1 MLLYAIETLKTPTS
15 KRAPLPRNRG
25 ALGLAHKHI
34 LSSIASGEFPAGAAI
49 SEVSLATGLG
59 ISRTPVREAIG
70 QLIAEGILQRS
81 HRGAVVAEPTRQDII
96 ELYELRE
103 ALEVYAIG
111 KVAARRPS
119 QRVLESLEAL
129 VEEVRIIAAELK
141 KSGEPGLEGDALQR
155 FITCDMR
162 FHMLLLQAG
171 GNQRMLKILDSTSLL
186 LRIFSLPRQHHTGK
200 LLGEVHNFHRRIL
213 DAVAEGSRTEAK
225 RLLGE
230 HIRISLEERLAEY
243 EDSQQSGR
251 EW

>member
-1 MLLYAIETLKTPTS
+1 MLLYATATLKTAPPHHS
-15 KRAPLPRNRG
+15 PLPRNRG

-34 LSSIASGEFPAGAAI
+34 MSKIASGEFSAGAAI
-49 SEVSLATGLG
+49 SEVTLATGLG

-81 HRGAVVAEPTRQDII
+81 HRGAVVAEPSRQDII

-103 ALEVYAIG
+103 ALEVYAVG

-119 QRVLESLEAL
+119 TRVLEPLEAV
-129 VEEVRIIAAELK
+129 VEEARVIAAELR
-141 KSGEPGLEGDALQR
+141 KSGQPGLEGDALHR
-155 FITCDMR
+155 FIICDMR

-213 DAVAEGSRTEAK
+213 NAVAEGSRTEAM

-243 EDSQQSGR
+243 EDSQQSDRG
-251 EW
+251 W

>member
-1 MLLYAIETLKTPTS
+1 LKTTAA
-15 KRAPLPRNRG
+15 KRSPLPRNRG
-25 ALGLAHKHI
+25 SLALAHKHI
-34 LSSIASGEFPAGAAI
+34 LSRIASGELSAGAAI

-111 KVAARRPS
+111 KVAARQVS
-119 QRVLESLEAL
+119 SRVLEPLEAL
-129 VEEVRIIAAELK
+129 VEELRVIAAELEE
-141 KSGEPGLEGDALQR
+141 SGQSGLEGDALQR

-186 LRIFSLPRQHHTGK
+186 LRIFSLPRAHHTGK
-200 LLGEVHNFHRRIL
+200 LLGEVHGFHRRIL
-213 DAVAEGSRTEAK
+213 DAVAEGSRTEAM

-230 HIRISLEERLAEY
+230 HIRISLEERLSEY

-251 EW
+251 GW

>member
-1 MLLYAIETLKTPTS
+1 
-15 KRAPLPRNRG
+15 LPRNRG
-25 ALGLAHKHI
+25 ALALAHKHI
-34 LSSIASGEFPAGAAI
+34 LGKIADGQFPAGAAI

-111 KVAARRPS
+111 KVASRRPS
-119 QRVLESLEAL
+119 PRVLEPLEAL
-129 VEEVRIIAAELK
+129 VEELLVIAAELK
-141 KSGEPGLEGDALQR
+141 QSGQPGLEGEALQR

-162 FHMLLLQAG
+162 FHMLLLQTG

-186 LRIFSLPRQHHTGK
+186 LRIFSLPRAHHTSK
-200 LLGEVHNFHRRIL
+200 LLGEVHHFHRRIL
-213 DAVAEGSRTEAK
+213 DAVAEGSRSDAM

-243 EDSQQSGR
+243 EDSQQTKRG
-251 EW
+251 W

>member
-1 MLLYAIETLKTPTS
+1 MQCQILKSSTAKSP
-15 KRAPLPRNRG
+15 PLPRNRG

-34 LSSIASGEFPAGAAI
+34 LNRIASGELPAGAAV

-111 KVAARRPS
+111 KVAARHPS
-119 QRVLESLEAL
+119 ARVLEPLEAL
-129 VEEVRIIAAELK
+129 VEESRIITAELK
-141 KSGEPGLEGDALQR
+141 KSGQPALEGDALQR

-186 LRIFSLPRQHHTGK
+186 LRIFSLPRQHHTVK
-200 LLGEVHNFHRRIL
+200 LLGEIHGFHRRIL
-213 DAVAEGSRTEAK
+213 DAVAAGSRTEAT
-225 RLLGE
+225 RLLGD

-251 EW
+251 GW

>member
-1 MLLYAIETLKTPTS
+1 MSSSTAKRTPV
-15 KRAPLPRNRG
+15 PRNRG

-34 LSSIASGEFPAGAAI
+34 LGRIASGDLPAGAAI

-70 QLIAEGILQRS
+70 QLIAEGILQRT

-103 ALEVYAIG
+103 ALEVYAAG

-119 QRVLESLEAL
+119 PRVLEPLEAL
-129 VEEVRIIAAELK
+129 VEEGRVIAAALK
-141 KSGEPGLEGDALQR
+141 KSGKAALEGGALHD

-186 LRIFSLPRQHHTGK
+186 LRIFSLPREHHTGK
-200 LLGEVHNFHRRIL
+200 LLGEIHSFHRRIL
-213 DAVAEGSRTEAK
+213 DAVAEGSRAEAM

-230 HIRISLEERLAEY
+230 HIRISLEERLAKF

-251 EW
+251 GW